1 MAIWCTVMKII
12 YHLLIVLISKHIQK
26 FIVIYRTVFEICF
39 FLLFVFY
46 LLLHKIYS
54 IHESNNIHTYKKH
67 SKNKNIIIMVSYN
80 YVYTSIITIS
90 VTCINE
96 KSIYR

>member
-1 MAIWCTVMKII
+1 MLNILKEA
-12 YHLLIVLISKHIQK
+12 LLECCI
-26 FIVIYRTVFEICF
+26 F
-39 FLLFVFY
+39 FFFFF

-54 IHESNNIHTYKKH
+54 IHESNNIHTISIQRIKD
-67 SKNKNIIIMVSYN
+67 IIIMVSFN

-96 KSIYR
+96 EYIPMINL